1 MSEAITKN
9 DVNRLFLQGIC
20 PVSTKVFFWLVDTNK
35 NREICPLDDGD
46 TIELYGPRDSLSIRA
61 FFVPAGSG
69 RLELWDVDGSLVQR
83 QTENYEPYAFLG
95 DSGEKYN
102 AGPTGIPLRD
112 NILKASVYSEKVP
125 RVTS

>member
-1 MSEAITKN
+1 
-9 DVNRLFLQGIC
+9 
-20 PVSTKVFFWLVDTNK
+20 
-35 NREICPLDDGD
+35 
-46 TIELYGPRDSLSIRA
+46 
-61 FFVPAGSG
+61 VPAGSG